1 MFDLE
6 MMKEV
11 GYCSGIE
18 NYSMHLAGR
27 KPGETPNCLLDYF
40 PDDFL
45 LVIDESHVTV
55 PQVRAMYNGDR
66 QRKMTLVEHGFRLPS
81 ALENRPLTFDEFN
94 KHINQVVYVSATPG
108 DYELEQSMGI
118 VVEQVI
124 RPTGLL
130 DPRIEIRPV
139 SNQIDDLLEEIRKR
153 VEKKERVLVT
163 TLTKRMAED
172 LTEYLQNL
180 GVRVAYIH
188 SDVDSLERVEIIRNL
203 RLGHSDVLV
212 GVNLLREGLDMP
224 EVSLVAILDADRE
237 GFLRSE
243 RSLMQTAGRTA
254 RNAEGLVIFYA
265 DKITRSMEHVI
276 NETNRRRALQE
287 AYNAQHGIEPR
298 TVYKSLE
305 EILESTSVAD
315 MQSSRVAK
323 SAERE
328 RERIK
333 KAAEPIAK
341 YLTPAQRKE
350 MIDQMFVEMKNA
362 ARDLDFERAAEL
374 RDEITR
380 LQALNDA

>member
-1 MFDLE
+1 
-6 MMKEV
+6 
-11 GYCSGIE
+11 
-18 NYSMHLAGR
+18 
-27 KPGETPNCLLDYF
+27 
-40 PDDFL
+40 
-45 LVIDESHVTV
+45 
-55 PQVRAMYNGDR
+55 
-66 QRKMTLVEHGFRLPS
+66 LPS
-81 ALENRPLTFDEFN
+81 AIENRPLTFDEFN

-139 SNQIDDLLEEIRKR
+139 SNQIDELLEEIRKR

-287 AYNAQHGIEPR
+287 AYNAEHGIEPR